1 MRVKMDNNKDIRN
14 SGILKAISYI
24 LIPIMIIVLFL
35 CIIYSVFMFEI
46 QEVIEKDNFYETS
59 IFSSQF
65 RSNINQ
71 IINKILVE
79 KKQPQYYYIKL
90 SSENNENIY
99 YEGTAYYG
107 NEDETF
113 LYYLIKTGE
122 NNYYTN
128 IPLTEQTDSIAK
140 LQEQFTKKE
149 GYYWNYDT
157 IEDKVDTNIQNDNL
171 DSIKYTYFNS
181 IEKEDQY
188 TVNTRIKESVQS
200 RGEIFFT
207 QKIFDISKKLQNV
220 PITIIPFIS
229 IFLLIFVVYLC
240 VSVGHKK
247 GVEGIY
253 LSNFDKKPID
263 IICIVV
269 ISVILMFIALILQT
283 NIFAFNVMSYTQ
295 FILQITVI
303 IISYF
308 SIYAL
313 TALILTTIIKR
324 IKAKQLIKTT
334 FIYKII
340 KTIQNNLNKL
350 FETLSYDRK
359 NFLKIIGFI
368 FLNIFL
374 IIIFREFGVF
384 LDIIICGYAIYKLM
398 QKVKEFKVLKNITK
412 NIYEGNTDIEIN
424 ENNFSGELKEM
435 SIYLKD
441 ISGGFSNAINE
452 SLKSE
457 RLKTELI
464 TNVSHDIKTPLT
476 SIINYVDLLKKE
488 NIKEE
493 KIKEYINILD
503 NKAQRLKK
511 LTEDLIEASKVSS
524 GNVKLNVENI
534 NLKELINQLIGEF
547 KDKFEKNNLKIEINM
562 PNENVNILADNRYM
576 YRIMENIFSNIT
588 KYALENSRVYID
600 MVKKEK
606 YVIIEI
612 KNISKEK
619 LNISADELMQRF
631 VRGDKSRYTE
641 GSGLRTFYSSKF
653 N

>member
-269 ISVILMFIALILQT
+269 ILVILIFIAFILQT

-340 KTIQNNLNKL
+340 KTIQNSLNKL

-612 KNISKEK
+612 KNISREK

>member
-269 ISVILMFIALILQT
+269 ILVILIFIAFILQT

-340 KTIQNNLNKL
+340 KTIQNSLNKL
-350 FETLSYDRK
+350 FEALSYDRK

>member
-35 CIIYSVFMFEI
+35 CIIYSIFMFEN

-188 TVNTRIKESVQS
+188 TVNARIKESVQS

-269 ISVILMFIALILQT
+269 ILAILIFIAFILQT

-340 KTIQNNLNKL
+340 KTIQNSLNKL

>member
-35 CIIYSVFMFEI
+35 CIIYSIFMFEN

-188 TVNTRIKESVQS
+188 TVNARIKESVQS

-269 ISVILMFIALILQT
+269 ILAILIFIAFILQT

-340 KTIQNNLNKL
+340 KTIQNSLNKL

-493 KIKEYINILD
+493 KIKEYIKKLN
-503 NKAQRLKK
+503 NKAQRLKI

>member
-35 CIIYSVFMFEI
+35 CIIYSIFMFEN

-269 ISVILMFIALILQT
+269 ILAILIFIAFILQT

>member
-14 SGILKAISYI
+14 SSILKAIIYI

-35 CIIYSVFMFEI
+35 CIIYSIFMFEN

-90 SSENNENIY
+90 SNENNENIY

-140 LQEQFTKKE
+140 LQEQFAKQE

-157 IEDKVDTNIQNDNL
+157 IEDKVNTNIQNDNL

-229 IFLLIFVVYLC
+229 ILLLIFVVYLC

-283 NIFAFNVMSYTQ
+283 NIFAVNIMSYTQ

-340 KTIQNNLNKL
+340 KTIQNSLNKL

>member
-269 ISVILMFIALILQT
+269 ILVILIFIAFILQT

-340 KTIQNNLNKL
+340 KTIQNSLNKL

>member
-229 IFLLIFVVYLC
+229 IFLLIFVAYLC

-269 ISVILMFIALILQT
+269 ILAILIFIAFILQT

>member
-269 ISVILMFIALILQT
+269 ILAILIFIAFILQT

-340 KTIQNNLNKL
+340 KTIQNSLNKL

>member
-90 SSENNENIY
+90 SNENNENIY

-269 ISVILMFIALILQT
+269 ILVILIFIAFILQT

>member
-1 MRVKMDNNKDIRN
+1 MDNNKDIRN
-14 SGILKAISYI
+14 SSILKAIIYI

-35 CIIYSVFMFEI
+35 CIIYSIFMFEN

-140 LQEQFTKKE
+140 LQEQFAKQE

-157 IEDKVDTNIQNDNL
+157 IEDKVNTNIQNDNL

-269 ISVILMFIALILQT
+269 ILVILIFIAFILQT

-340 KTIQNNLNKL
+340 KTIQNSLNKL

-359 NFLKIIGFI
+359 NFFKIIGFI

>member
-90 SSENNENIY
+90 SNENNENIY

-269 ISVILMFIALILQT
+269 ILVILIFIAFILQT

-340 KTIQNNLNKL
+340 KTIQNSLNKL
-350 FETLSYDRK
+350 FEALSYDRK

>member
-1 MRVKMDNNKDIRN
+1 MDNNKDIRN
-14 SGILKAISYI
+14 SSILKAIIYI

-35 CIIYSVFMFEI
+35 CIIYSIFMFEN

-113 LYYLIKTGE
+113 LYYLIKTEE

-269 ISVILMFIALILQT
+269 ILVILIFIAFILQT

>member
-90 SSENNENIY
+90 SNENNENIY

-269 ISVILMFIALILQT
+269 ILVILIFIAFILQT

-340 KTIQNNLNKL
+340 KTIQNSLNKL

>member
-14 SGILKAISYI
+14 SSILKAIIYI

-35 CIIYSVFMFEI
+35 CIIYSIFMFEN

-113 LYYLIKTGE
+113 LYYLIKTEE

-269 ISVILMFIALILQT
+269 ILVILIFIAFILQT

>member
-71 IINKILVE
+71 IINKKKVE
-79 KKQPQYYYIKL
+79 KKQTQYYYIKL

-269 ISVILMFIALILQT
+269 ILVILIFIAFILQT

>member
-1 MRVKMDNNKDIRN
+1 MDNNKDIRN

-90 SSENNENIY
+90 SNENNENIY

-269 ISVILMFIALILQT
+269 ILVILIFIAFILQT

-340 KTIQNNLNKL
+340 KTIQNSLNKL

>member
-1 MRVKMDNNKDIRN
+1 MDSNKDIRN
-14 SGILKAISYI
+14 SSILKAISYI

-35 CIIYSVFMFEI
+35 CIIYSIFMFEN

-71 IINKILVE
+71 KINKILVE
-79 KKQPQYYYIKL
+79 KKQAQYYYIKL
-90 SSENNENIY
+90 SNENNENIY
-99 YEGTAYYG
+99 YERTAYYG

-140 LQEQFTKKE
+140 LQEQFTKQE

-157 IEDKVDTNIQNDNL
+157 IEDKVNTNIQNDNL

-181 IEKEDQY
+181 IEKEEKY

-263 IICIVV
+263 IICIVIILV
-269 ISVILMFIALILQT
+269 IMMFLAFILQT
-283 NIFAFNVMSYTQ
+283 NIFGINVMSYTQ

-340 KTIQNNLNKL
+340 KTVQNSLNKL

-374 IIIFREFGVF
+374 IIIFRDFGVF

-412 NIYEGNTDIEIN
+412 NIYKGNTDIEIN

-488 NIKEE
+488 NIEEE

-600 MVKKEK
+600 MVKKEEHI
-606 YVIIEI
+606 VIEI
-612 KNISKEK
+612 KNISREK

>member
-269 ISVILMFIALILQT
+269 ILVILIFIAFILQT

-340 KTIQNNLNKL
+340 KTIQNSLNKL

-359 NFLKIIGFI
+359 NFFKIIGFI

-412 NIYEGNTDIEIN
+412 NIYEGNTDIEID

-562 PNENVNILADNRYM
+562 PNENVNVLADNRYM

>member
-269 ISVILMFIALILQT
+269 ILVILIFIAFILQT

-562 PNENVNILADNRYM
+562 PNENVNVLADNRYM

>member
-269 ISVILMFIALILQT
+269 ILVILIFIAFILQT

>member
-1 MRVKMDNNKDIRN
+1 MDNNKDIRN
-14 SGILKAISYI
+14 SSILKAIIYI

-35 CIIYSVFMFEI
+35 CIIYSIFMFEN

-113 LYYLIKTGE
+113 LYYLIKTEE

-269 ISVILMFIALILQT
+269 ILVILIFIAFILQT

-340 KTIQNNLNKL
+340 KTIQNSLNKL

>member
-14 SGILKAISYI
+14 SSILKAIIYI

-35 CIIYSVFMFEI
+35 CIIYSIFMFEN

-269 ISVILMFIALILQT
+269 ILVILIFIAFILQT

>member
-90 SSENNENIY
+90 SNENNENIY

-269 ISVILMFIALILQT
+269 ILVILIFIAFILQT

-340 KTIQNNLNKL
+340 KTIQNSLNKL

-424 ENNFSGELKEM
+424 ENNFSGELKEI

-547 KDKFEKNNLKIEINM
+547 KDKFEKNNFKIEINM

>member
-269 ISVILMFIALILQT
+269 ILVILIFIAFILQT

-324 IKAKQLIKTT
+324 IKAKHLIKTT

>member
-1 MRVKMDNNKDIRN
+1 MDNNKDIRN
-14 SGILKAISYI
+14 SSILKAIIYI

-35 CIIYSVFMFEI
+35 CIIYSIFMFEN

-140 LQEQFTKKE
+140 LQEQFAKQE

-157 IEDKVDTNIQNDNL
+157 IEDKVNTNIQNDNL

-181 IEKEDQY
+181 IEKEEKY

-229 IFLLIFVVYLC
+229 ILLLIFVVYLC

-269 ISVILMFIALILQT
+269 ILVILMFIALILQT
-283 NIFAFNVMSYTQ
+283 NIFAVNIMSYTQ

-340 KTIQNNLNKL
+340 KTIQNSLNKL

>member
-90 SSENNENIY
+90 SNENNENIY

-247 GVEGIY
+247 EVEGIY

-269 ISVILMFIALILQT
+269 ILVILIFIAFILQT

-340 KTIQNNLNKL
+340 KTIQNSLNKL

>member
-1 MRVKMDNNKDIRN
+1 MDNNKDIRN

-24 LIPIMIIVLFL
+24 LIPIIIIVLFL

-90 SSENNENIY
+90 SNENNENIY

-269 ISVILMFIALILQT
+269 ILVILIFIAFILQT

-340 KTIQNNLNKL
+340 KTIQNSLNKL

>member
-269 ISVILMFIALILQT
+269 ILVILIFIAFILQT

-524 GNVKLNVENI
+524 GNVKLNLENI

>member
-35 CIIYSVFMFEI
+35 CIIYSIFMFEN

-229 IFLLIFVVYLC
+229 IFLLIFVAYLC

-269 ISVILMFIALILQT
+269 ILAILIFIAFILQT

-340 KTIQNNLNKL
+340 KTIQNSLNKL